1 MASRGLGL
9 GLLTAGLLLP
19 ALVAA
24 QQAGAPDPR
33 QLDARIERLER
44 LMDNQALLDM
54 MRRLEALERDVRI
67 LRGDSETSQHEL
79 ENLRNRQRD
88 LYLDVDQRLQALE
101 EGGPLTG
108 QAPAMQDPAMQDP
121 VVVVDP
127 ARPAAP
133 AASAPA
139 RATGDEQEA
148 YRAAFELLRE
158 GRYQQSVAA
167 FQGFLSD
174 YPQSSLAANAQ
185 YWLGE
190 AKYVSRDFEG
200 ALAEFGKVINDY
212 PQSNKLPDAQ
222 LKLGF
227 AQYEL
232 GQFDRARETLE
243 QVARDHGGS
252 AVARLA
258 EQRLQ
263 RMREEGR

>member
-1 MASRGLGL
+1 
-9 GLLTAGLLLP
+9 
-19 ALVAA
+19 
-24 QQAGAPDPR
+24 
-33 QLDARIERLER
+33 
-44 LMDNQALLDM
+44 
-54 MRRLEALERDVRI
+54 
-67 LRGDSETSQHEL
+67 
-79 ENLRNRQRD
+79 
-88 LYLDVDQRLQALE
+88 
-101 EGGPLTG
+101 
-108 QAPAMQDPAMQDP
+108 
-121 VVVVDP
+121 
-127 ARPAAP
+127 
-133 AASAPA
+133 
-139 RATGDEQEA
+139 
-148 YRAAFELLRE
+148 LRE

-167 FQGFLSD
+167 FQGFLRD

-263 RMREEGR
+263 RMQGRGEVGGDEGRIRPPVSAGRPSGRLRRFRQGCRWLKPDPQPP